1 LQRSSYKSLPVILEF
16 QLWIH
21 WIIDRKGSIHDEPIE
36 MPLAFRDH
44 VRQRPETGGLIF
56 EYGGLERNRFVEGGK
71 CADDRD
77 AGRRSAIRAC
87 VDKSNFVV
95 IVELRR
101 IVYRVRAATIGIDDG
116 KAS

>member
-1 LQRSSYKSLPVILEF
+1 
-16 QLWIH
+16 
-21 WIIDRKGSIHDEPIE
+21 